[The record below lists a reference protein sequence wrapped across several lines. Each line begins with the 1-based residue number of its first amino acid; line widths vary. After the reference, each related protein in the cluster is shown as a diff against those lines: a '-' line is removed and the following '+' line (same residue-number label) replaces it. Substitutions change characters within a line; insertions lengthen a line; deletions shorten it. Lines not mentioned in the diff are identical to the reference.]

1 MIKKI
6 KIGLNNLYLFKN
18 KNDEYL
24 LLDTGVNVKKKK
36 ILKKIIQKIKNVKKD
51 KSDSSKPFSF

>member
-1 MIKKI
+1 MIEKI

-24 LLDTGVNVKKKK
+24 LLDTGVNVKKNK
-36 ILKKIIQKIKNVKKD
+36 ILKKIIEKIENV
-51 KSDSSKPFSF
+51 

>member
-1 MIKKI
+1 MIEEI

-36 ILKKIIQKIKNVKKD
+36 ILKKMLGLM
-51 KSDSSKPFSF
+51 F

>member
-1 MIKKI
+1 MIEKI

-24 LLDTGVNVKKKK
+24 LIDTGVHVKKKK
-36 ILKKIIQKIKNVKKD
+36 ILKRIIQKIGEAKR
-51 KSDSSKPFSF
+51 